1 MSIRLSRP
9 HRLCAWVLPWLL
21 PVGVLGTVALI
32 SLSNV
37 LGYGLAIVWGFVL
50 FPYGAAYIRSRAR
63 TSGARK
69 DGSRFADDD
78 MDYWR
83 TKLL

>member
-1 MSIRLSRP
+1 M
-9 HRLCAWVLPWLL
+9 LPWLL

-37 LGYGLAIVWGFVL
+37 LGYILVIVWGWIV
-50 FPYGAAYIRSRAR
+50 FPYGAAHIRAHAHTTGTHKTGSPL
-63 TSGARK
+63 SG
-69 DGSRFADDD
+69 DD